1 MATVAHGFPSGGFTC
16 RLGEGIMQIPKRFK
30 LFGQTIEVKED
41 PNLWHDQN
49 YVGLADYRNNRITLQ
64 STTEGCSCPVEQI
77 EQTFCHELLHHL
89 FDKGG
94 YADDRGNEDKVDM
107 LASLLHQAL
116 TTMEYE

>member
-1 MATVAHGFPSGGFTC
+1 
-16 RLGEGIMQIPKRFK
+16 MQIPKRFK
-30 LFGQTIEVKED
+30 LFGQTIEVKESHS
-41 PNLWHDQN
+41 LWHGMN
-49 YVGLADYRNNRITLQ
+49 YVGLADYRNNSITLQ
-64 STTEGCSCPVEQI
+64 VHSDAVSVPAEQI
-77 EQTFCHELLHHL
+77 EQTFCHELFHHL